1 MLNTLGKHSELV
13 QRSYR
18 VKGWNL
24 WKFSTAGAKVKPSD
38 STSVLRRETEHLKK
52 KPTSTAATLW
62 VSCVGRTPDLQRL
75 QIKST
80 QAVKHTS
87 DEHIESGDVPRLPT
101 GIAVRISM
109 TDILLLSEATL
120 DNGRELTEGELEKV
134 GLFCQ
139 NSPNLKLPN
148 YKLLELHTGDLQSF
162 QPKFRYCVCVVL
174 PHVSARHRHR

>member
-1 MLNTLGKHSELV
+1 M
-13 QRSYR
+13 
-18 VKGWNL
+18 
-24 WKFSTAGAKVKPSD
+24 KPSD

-148 YKLLELHTGDLQSF
+148 YKLLELHTGTCSLFNPNSDI
-162 QPKFRYCVCVVL
+162 VCV
-174 PHVSARHRHR
+174 